1 METIA
6 PTGEK
11 EGCTASH
18 TELNS
23 CPYLLPSVLY
33 FREVSPA
40 RNLGVTPLLPQTPN
54 PIILVSIAAYL
65 LTPQASP
72 LLTD

>member
-1 METIA
+1 MEAIV

-11 EGCTASH
+11 EGCIASH
-18 TELNS
+18 TELKS
-23 CPYLLPSVLY
+23 CPYLLPSILY
-33 FREVSPA
+33 FREVSPVKIL
-40 RNLGVTPLLPQTPN
+40 RVTPLLPQTPN
-54 PIILVSIAAYL
+54 PIILVSKAADL